1 MNVLHVSKEVQ
12 EFNEGLFY
20 SKCGK
25 AAAFEAAGYRC
36 RDCIHFLQVGAVVNH
51 NCDRCTA
58 FAFGVSRGAPYDF
71 AYTYD
76 GNGPCPLFRTSFVTY
91 CCSE

>member
-1 MNVLHVSKEVQ
+1 MNVSHVLKEVH
-12 EFNEGLFY
+12 EYAESRFN
-20 SKCGK
+20 SRSGK

-76 GNGPCPLFRTSFVTY
+76 GNGPCPLFRKSFVTY
-91 CCSE
+91 CREE